1 MPEGGSGR
9 SAGMGFEVREILG
22 EELVGGCERGYRRVV
37 IAWTL
42 EGVSCMEGRKVVG
55 RATNP

>member
-9 SAGMGFEVREILG
+9 SAGMGLEVRERLG
-22 EELVGGCERGYRRVV
+22 EEAGGWERGYRRVV

-42 EGVSCMEGRKVVG
+42 EGVSCMKGGTVEGEV
-55 RATNP
+55 NP